1 MVPALDRNSF
11 LLLLYSAIIRRSRE
25 LFAPPYQCA
34 ELYTNTIAPY
44 RLAEVL
50 LKLAQ
55 FYNGALCVIEK
66 ASAGHTVIDKM
77 RNEYAYPNLYKSKQ
91 YDSAGQLRR
100 KPGFETTKKSRPILI
115 NDFREAF
122 ENGEVCI
129 NSKTLLS
136 EM

>member
-1 MVPALDRNSF
+1 M
-11 LLLLYSAIIRRSRE
+11 
-25 LFAPPYQCA
+25 
-34 ELYTNTIAPY
+34 
-44 RLAEVL
+44 L

-66 ASAGHTVIDKM
+66 ASAGHTVLDKM
-77 RNEYAYPNLYKSKQ
+77 PNEYAYPNLFKSKQ
-91 YDSAGQLRR
+91 YDSTGQLRR
-100 KPGFETTKKSRPILI
+100 RPGFETTKKSRPILI

-136 EM
+136 EMQLFVDKGGRMEHAGTTGDDAVFAFGMALQGIKSGLWYL